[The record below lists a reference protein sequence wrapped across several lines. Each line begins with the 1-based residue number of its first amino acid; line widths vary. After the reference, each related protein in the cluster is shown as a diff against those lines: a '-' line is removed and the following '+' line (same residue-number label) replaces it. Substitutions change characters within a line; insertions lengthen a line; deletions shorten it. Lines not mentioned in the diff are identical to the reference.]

1 MPSWIMRASRGY
13 SALEDEQE
21 DNVTHQF
28 WADDK
33 EDAEEYLRTHWV
45 ELVGKDPSWFLVS
58 LEEQRTRGGY
68 RPGAG
73 RPALPPDKKAKP
85 KTVAK
90 RIPIELA
97 ENLEKIDTLLTLI
110 EDWKCRS
117 ENSSSTSPRWAKL
130 REFLADVEKIGLKL

>member
-1 MPSWIMRASRGY
+1 MPTWIMRASRGCT
-13 SALEDEQE
+13 ALDEQ
-21 DNVTHQF
+21 DDDVTHHF

-33 EDAEEYLRTHWV
+33 EDAEEYVNAHWV
-45 ELVGKDPSWFLVS
+45 ELVGKDLSWFLVS
-58 LEEQRTRGGY
+58 LEEVRTRGGY

-73 RPALPPDKKAKP
+73 RPALPLEKRAKP

-97 ENLEKIDTLLTLI
+97 ENLGKVDELLTLI
-110 EDWKCRS
+110 DDWKHRS
-117 ENSSSTSPRWAKL
+117 ESSSSTSPRWAKL

>member
-13 SALEDEQE
+13 SFVDEQ
-21 DNVTHQF
+21 DDDAIHQF

-33 EDAEEYLRTHWV
+33 EDAEEYVKAHWV
-45 ELVGKDPSWFLVS
+45 EWLGKDPNWFLVS

-73 RPALPPDKKAKP
+73 RPTLPPEKKAKP

-90 RIPIELA
+90 RIPVELA
-97 ENLEKIDTLLTLI
+97 ENLEKIDSLLTLI
-110 EDWKCRS
+110 DDWKQRS
-117 ENSSSTSPRWAKL
+117 EKSSSTSPRWAKL
-130 REFLADVEKIGLKL
+130 REFLSDVEKLGI